1 MWLHIIIFSKFKV
14 KSLKLTLFIGWLFW
28 KFQCCVSVPKRY
40 PLDYCFH
47 QMSKV
52 KIQRFGILLLQYP
65 CKKRWSERKVRY
77 ICTRLVSCLKEF
89 LFEKT
94 FVSCVFIC
102 ANMFFW
108 TRQKVLKTLLTVTFL
123 LVTTWTCLHVF
134 VWFLELKWK
143 RKIRVLEDL
152 MKQKRYVYLLLVQ
165 YRIIFEKR
173 NLYVA

>member
-1 MWLHIIIFSKFKV
+1 MWLYIVIVSKFKE

-28 KFQCCVSVPKRY
+28 KFQCCVSVPRRY

-47 QMSKV
+47 QMLGK
-52 KIQRFGILLLQYP
+52 
-65 CKKRWSERKVRY
+65 
-77 ICTRLVSCLKEF
+77 CLKEF

-102 ANMFFW
+102 SNMFFW